1 MPTPGSTFPTAWNR
15 KERYGNPESS
25 DPSAHYPGGQ
35 TLLGWS
41 QRGQADAAEVRGL
54 RQAVLLSTR
63 ALSLCSSRRISWIQ
77 ASGKGKLYS
86 FEIAYQNFNPA
97 YKIKPPYIFAM
108 IELDE
113 GPHMMSNLINIDP
126 DPKVVKCDM
135 PVEVVFEKLTDE
147 VTIPLFQPA
156 K

>member
-1 MPTPGSTFPTAWNR
+1 MGITRKHRNLCLPQVAPSRLHGTERRGMEAPNRPIPQPITPEARPF
-15 KERYGNPESS
+15 
-25 DPSAHYPGGQ
+25 
-35 TLLGWS
+35 
-41 QRGQADAAEVRGL
+41 
-54 RQAVLLSTR
+54 
-63 ALSLCSSRRISWIQ
+63 CSSRRIGWIQ
-77 ASGKGKLYS
+77 ASGRGKLYS

-126 DPKVVKCDM
+126 DPKIVKCDM